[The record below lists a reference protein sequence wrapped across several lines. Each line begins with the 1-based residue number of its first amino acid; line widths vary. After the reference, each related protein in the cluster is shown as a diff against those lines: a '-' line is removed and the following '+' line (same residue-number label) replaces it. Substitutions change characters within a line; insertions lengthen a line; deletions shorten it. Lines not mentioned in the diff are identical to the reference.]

1 MSEDANKARAQA
13 DQWIKNID
21 PAATTPQ
28 RSYAVVAHNAPTDI
42 WIDAEELK
50 DAIDNIEEYNLDNE
64 PDGCQIAN
72 LAWLNN
78 TDIQN
83 TSKPGPLM
91 ISYQTKTAANAAI
104 ENGLVIEGVLCS
116 VTSTMLLVP
125 RLGPLSDGMHGRPD
139 VDAVLSLI
147 PQMTTYSDSKK

>member
-83 TSKPGPLM
+83 KSKPVPLM
-91 ISYQTKTAANAAI
+91 ISY
-104 ENGLVIEGVLCS
+104 
-116 VTSTMLLVP
+116 
-125 RLGPLSDGMHGRPD
+125 
-139 VDAVLSLI
+139 
-147 PQMTTYSDSKK
+147 